1 MKMPSENI
9 ANEIKANLALYEAPE
24 DAEYL
29 FDALLGLRADL
40 DISTKDNSEIVRR
53 LLCFLTPWKP
63 SSYIEAMQNFRT
75 SFAGVA
81 TGAELQQKFRAS
93 VLQAALTLTETDPR
107 KIPWNMD
114 LYFSL
119 EAAAGAGEQALER

>member
-1 MKMPSENI
+1 MPSESI
-9 ANEIKANLALYEAPE
+9 ANEIKDNLALYEAPE

-40 DISTKDNSEIVRR
+40 DISTRDNSEIVRR

-63 SSYIEAMQNFRT
+63 ASYIEAMQNFRV

-81 TGAELQQKFRAS
+81 TSIEVQQKFRAS
-93 VLQAALTLTETDPR
+93 VLPAARTLIETDPK

-119 EAAAGAGEQALER
+119 EATEEVGEIART